1 MTQDP
6 NSSEPTI
13 GSAGERLDEAAAA
26 EVYSEHS
33 DRLGRFL
40 LGVLRDESLA
50 ADALQSTFTK
60 LIEKGSGV
68 KQKSLKAWLFQVA
81 YNEAMQIRR
90 RQQTGKRATDKLGWM
105 LETREPAADDGL
117 QFAIDAENAIRIRE
131 ALVELPETHREVVQ
145 LRIYEGLKFAEIAE
159 RLDSPLGTVL
169 ARMRSS
175 LQKLK
180 SILKT
185 E

>member
-6 NSSEPTI
+6 NSSELTI
-13 GSAGERLDEAAAA
+13 GDAGERLDGATA
-26 EVYSEHS
+26 ERIYLEYS
-33 DRLGRFL
+33 DRLGWFL
-40 LGVLRDESLA
+40 VGVLRDESLA

-60 LIEKGSGV
+60 LLEKGAGV

-81 YNEAMQIRR
+81 YNEAMQILR
-90 RQQTGKRATDKLGWM
+90 RQKTGKRATEKLGWR
-105 LETREPAADDGL
+105 LETDESVADEGL
-117 QFAIDAENAIRIRE
+117 RSVIDSENAIRIRE
-131 ALVELPETHREVVQ
+131 ALAELPETHRKVVQ

-159 RLDSPLGTVL
+159 LLDSPLGTVL